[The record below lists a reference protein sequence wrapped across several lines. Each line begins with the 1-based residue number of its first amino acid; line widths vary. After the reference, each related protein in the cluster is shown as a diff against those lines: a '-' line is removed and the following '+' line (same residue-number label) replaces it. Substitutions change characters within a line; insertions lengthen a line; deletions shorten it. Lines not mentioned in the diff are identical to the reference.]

1 MVQEAVQRLQQEMQP
16 KRDERPFSRTVEEGQ
31 EKEQWMGWQEKANNE
46 KKGVNSTDEPAGTK
60 CIGRRGGVA
69 RVATTYSIQTRSAA
83 YEKVHSGED

>member
-46 KKGVNSTDEPAGTK
+46 KKGVNSAGEPGGTK
-60 CIGRRGGVA
+60 CIGRGGGLARGT
-69 RVATTYSIQTRSAA
+69 TTYSIQARSTA
-83 YEKVHSGED
+83 YEEFHTGKD